1 MNTNNIN
8 YLQEWLTGD
17 MKILAL
23 ELMYLQI
30 HYEGVVDFG
39 ENVLFVHDVV
49 YLLQADYVGHR

>member
-1 MNTNNIN
+1 MID
-8 YLQEWLTGD
+8 GD
-17 MKILAL
+17 MKIFAL

-30 HYEGVVDFG
+30 HYEGMVDFG